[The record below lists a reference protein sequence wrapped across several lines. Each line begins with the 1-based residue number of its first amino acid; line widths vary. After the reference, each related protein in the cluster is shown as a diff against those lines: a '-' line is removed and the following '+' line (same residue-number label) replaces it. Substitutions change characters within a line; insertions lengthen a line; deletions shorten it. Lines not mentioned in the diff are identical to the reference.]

1 MEIRNLA
8 REHEYIWAAKPKTKW
23 SKDVEQHAIYEKEQ
37 KQWERLLKSQMLWE
51 MGERVRNVL
60 ARQGIRTD
68 YDLLRH
74 TQDQLLGFTN
84 FGHGSLHEVI
94 RVLDL
99 HGYVMPLG
107 EENGN

>member
-1 MEIRNLA
+1 MDIRNLA
-8 REHEYIWAAKPKTKW
+8 REHEYIWAARPKTKW
-23 SKDVEQHAIYEKEQ
+23 SKDANEYKIWEKEHA
-37 KQWERLLKSQMLWE
+37 QWERLLKSQMLWE

-74 TQDQLLGFTN
+74 TQDQLLEFTN
-84 FGHGSLHEVI
+84 FGYTSLTEVI

-99 HGYVMPLG
+99 HGYVMDLG
-107 EENGN
+107 DE